1 MSFEPS
7 YLLFAAAVA
16 VVVIF
21 YFLFVRRRRE
31 EDSVKEVTDQM
42 RQGVGDA
49 LTGKGAEDVDFPD
62 NKEIPEEPV
71 LQADAPNKVRV
82 TLAPLPKE
90 AAPIE
95 EEPPIDE
102 LPVVSLTRPE
112 PALSIRP
119 LAVDTGRKTPEYDPM
134 LDTFVRF
141 TPREG
146 FFTTDRLVQVPAF
159 IDKSQ
164 LTNIV
169 TADFF
174 DSAKQTWSESFRG
187 NDACSAVMIR
197 MQLARRGETADELLV
212 SRFLQLA
219 NQIAIEID
227 AEVEQSDIDEIL
239 EKAQKLSHLIARFD
253 NSLTLFVKTEGSY
266 DSEKLQ
272 SAMRRNGFERRDVRY
287 VKCAPGATEPFL
299 SIVPQIDNA
308 TCIAFELDIPMCDPA
323 LRPLAFLFEVANDVC
338 LTLHSWTEPT
348 IRLLRLLHLISTGNS
363 QSYFKKWM
371 HRVSPRVRVGVT
383 DSLGNNNHGTG

>member
-1 MSFEPS
+1 
-7 YLLFAAAVA
+7 
-16 VVVIF
+16 
-21 YFLFVRRRRE
+21 
-31 EDSVKEVTDQM
+31 
-42 RQGVGDA
+42 
-49 LTGKGAEDVDFPD
+49 
-62 NKEIPEEPV
+62 
-71 LQADAPNKVRV
+71 
-82 TLAPLPKE
+82 
-90 AAPIE
+90 
-95 EEPPIDE
+95 
-102 LPVVSLTRPE
+102 
-112 PALSIRP
+112 
-119 LAVDTGRKTPEYDPM
+119 M

-227 AEVEQSDIDEIL
+227 AEAEQSDIDEIL

-253 NSLTLFVKTEGSY
+253 NSLTLFVKTEGAY

-338 LTLHSWTEPT
+338 AVLDATLVDGADNPIASAAASYIDGEFTKLFQEMDAQGIAPGT
-348 IRLLRLLHLISTGNS
+348 RRCNRLFR
-363 QSYFKKWM
+363 QQ
-371 HRVSPRVRVGVT
+371 
-383 DSLGNNNHGTG
+383 